1 MDISNSGV
9 GKYYVTKKYGI
20 PTLAPVNKL
29 VKFEWKTKH
38 TYFSNFFER
47 KKRDMYISHT
57 RFSFHSKNSQI
68 KYIMKSL

>member
-38 TYFSNFFER
+38 TYFFYFFW
-47 KKRDMYISHT
+47 KKKKGHVYIAYQILI
-57 RFSFHSKNSQI
+57 SQ
-68 KYIMKSL
+68 